1 MRVSHGEKERKF
13 VGKTPKKYMLPPPH
27 THNLLSDLPFIS
39 LNKKKILYTKQADAA
54 KNFDLK
60 EIFL

>member
-1 MRVSHGEKERKF
+1 VRKKENLWVRH
-13 VGKTPKKYMLPPPH
+13 PKNICSPPP
-27 THNLLSDLPFIS
+27 HNLLSDLPFIS